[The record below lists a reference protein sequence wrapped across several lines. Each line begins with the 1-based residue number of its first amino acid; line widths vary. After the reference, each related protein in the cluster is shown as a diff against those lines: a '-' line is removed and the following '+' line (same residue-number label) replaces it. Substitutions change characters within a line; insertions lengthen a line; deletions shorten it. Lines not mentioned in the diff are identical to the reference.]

1 MDNFWKLLAVA
12 WETLQGAIWYGF
24 GVMSLWGLRR
34 FRRRRLRKPAEEAY
48 MNLRRVVEPGTM
60 DPSNPGN
67 AEYMRAYSRDE
78 INLLHPKLNRA
89 NFPTPPPM
97 DLTDE
102 SARDWFRALGHIRMK
117 T

>member
-1 MDNFWKLLAVA
+1 MSVA
-12 WETLQGAIWYGF
+12 LEMLPGAIWYGL
-24 GVMSLWGLRR
+24 GVMSLRGLHY
-34 FRRRRLRKPAEEAY
+34 FRRRRLKKPAEEAY

-89 NFPTPPPM
+89 NFPTPSPM
-97 DLTDE
+97 DLTNE
-102 SARDWFRALGHIRMK
+102 SARDWFRALGHIRTK